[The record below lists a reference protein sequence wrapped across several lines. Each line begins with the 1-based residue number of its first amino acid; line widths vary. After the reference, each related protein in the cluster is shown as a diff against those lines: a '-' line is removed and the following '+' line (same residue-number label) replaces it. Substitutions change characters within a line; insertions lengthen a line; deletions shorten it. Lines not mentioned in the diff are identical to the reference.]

1 MSVFHHPRKGRHGE
15 TGIKCTQLEKIFLI
29 SSTDATFSQFCDR
42 DKDYDSYIWKGL
54 TGEPSFSLHLNYS
67 QTN

>member
-15 TGIKCTQLEKIFLI
+15 TGIKSTQLVKIILT
-29 SSTDATFSQFCDR
+29 SSTDATSSQFCDR
-42 DKDYDSYIWKGL
+42 DKDYDSYIWKRL
-54 TGEPSFSLHLNYS
+54 TGEPSFSLHLNNS